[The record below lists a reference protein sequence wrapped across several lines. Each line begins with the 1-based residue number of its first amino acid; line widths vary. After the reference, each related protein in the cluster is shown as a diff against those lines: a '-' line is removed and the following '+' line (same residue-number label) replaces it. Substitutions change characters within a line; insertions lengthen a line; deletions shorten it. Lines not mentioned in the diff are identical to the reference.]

1 MTNWLLNGS
10 AMNIQLGLFA
20 LALALLQGCAPS
32 VPQQEPMRS
41 VKLIT
46 VQAPQASS
54 STGWSAEVRARHEA
68 RLSFRTGGQLIQR
81 PLGLGTRFKAGQV
94 LAELDP
100 QDQGL
105 GVQAAQAQRLAAQ
118 AQYDLALS
126 DFKRYETLFAQG
138 FIGSAE
144 MDRRRT
150 AWQAAQAQLDQARV
164 QADLQLNQA
173 RYTRLIPD
181 RAGIVIGI
189 EAEPGQV
196 LTAGAP
202 VLRVAWEGPREV
214 QIWVSE
220 DQIQHWAT
228 GQTVQVSRWGETR
241 RLSARVR
248 EVGASADPQTR
259 SFLVRIDLPANADW
273 ALGQTA
279 RVWQDKAPSAS
290 SELIVP
296 TSALVQLQ
304 GQPHVW
310 VYQPAQRQVQPV
322 AVEVLRYQGDQVV
335 LGAGLTAGQQVV
347 ALGGHVLT
355 PGQVVTPFVGKNP
368 SPQPADSHAGGRP

>member
-1 MTNWLLNGS
+1 MST
-10 AMNIQLGLFA
+10 QFKLFA

-46 VQAPQASS
+46 VQASQASS

-81 PLGLGTRFKAGQV
+81 PLGLGARFKAGQV

-150 AWQAAQAQLDQARV
+150 AWQAAQAQLEQARV
-164 QADLQLNQA
+164 QADLQINQA

-181 RAGIVIGI
+181 RPGIVIGI
-189 EAEPGQV
+189 DAEPGKFWR
-196 LTAGAP
+196 LEPRCCGWLGRALARCKFGC
-202 VLRVAWEGPREV
+202 LRIRF
-214 QIWVSE
+214 S
-220 DQIQHWAT
+220 T
-228 GQTVQVSRWGETR
+228 GQRA
-241 RLSARVR
+241 RLSRSPGGVKPGVSQPGCARWEPAPTRKRAVFWC
-248 EVGASADPQTR
+248 ASTCPPTPIGLWAKPPGFGRTR
-259 SFLVRIDLPANADW
+259 PSLLPA
-273 ALGQTA
+273 
-279 RVWQDKAPSAS
+279 
-290 SELIVP
+290 I
-296 TSALVQLQ
+296 
-304 GQPHVW
+304 
-310 VYQPAQRQVQPV
+310 
-322 AVEVLRYQGDQVV
+322 
-335 LGAGLTAGQQVV
+335 
-347 ALGGHVLT
+347 
-355 PGQVVTPFVGKNP
+355 
-368 SPQPADSHAGGRP
+368 